1 MKARPILL
9 ALAALLVAALAFAGC
24 GGGSGDGNDSSGADP
39 ASYVPKTA
47 PVYVEATLL
56 PSGETK
62 SNIEALA
69 KNVAGVD
76 DLGGLI
82 VEELEKAANAE
93 GEEFEYGTEIEPWLG
108 EKVGLYI
115 SGYDGEEFK
124 QAGLAVQTT
133 NPDEAKAFLEKH
145 LKTDS
150 GEAYEETEVEG
161 QEVWVNPEEG
171 EVLGIVGE
179 AVLFAE
185 DKASFAEMIKTSE
198 GDESLAEQE
207 KFKTTV
213 EKAPDG
219 SFAEV
224 YVDIGGV
231 IKEAGGTIDRNSKFL
246 FDTAGIDPTKATA
259 VASLVPHAEQI
270 EIDFSSNLSNT
281 ETATGDASSFL
292 EELPATTT
300 FGFAAA
306 DFGKRLT
313 EGIDSLDEQG
323 IPGQIPPHELKKG
336 LKGAGID
343 LEAIAGSINDLGFFI
358 EGSSTADIGG
368 ALVLSTT
375 GDEAQHTVA
384 NLGLLLRATGQPG
397 VTALKGK
404 VSGFTIPNEELGGE
418 PIVVAASGSK
428 LAVGLGLKS
437 ATAALAS
444 SGETLGGTPGFEE
457 AKSALGDTP
466 ISAYVDAPSVL
477 KLIEASAP
485 ASEQAEFEKAKPYL
499 QKLTY
504 AAIGAEESSGYST
517 AKLILGFAK

>member
-1 MKARPILL
+1 M
-9 ALAALLVAALAFAGC
+9 
-24 GGGSGDGNDSSGADP
+24 
-39 ASYVPKTA
+39 PKTA

-82 VEELEKAANAE
+82 VEELEKAAGAE

-124 QAGLAVQTT
+124 QAGLALQTT
-133 NPDEAKAFLEKH
+133 NADEAKAFLEKH

-150 GEAYEETEVEG
+150 GEPYEETEVEG

-171 EVLGIVGE
+171 EMLGIVGE
-179 AVLFAE
+179 AILFAE
-185 DKASFAEMIKTSE
+185 DKASFTEMVKTSE

-213 EKAPDG
+213 EKAPDS

-231 IKEAGGTIDRNSKFL
+231 IREAGGTIDQNSNLL
-246 FDTAGIDPTKATA
+246 FETTGIDPTKATA
-259 VASLVPHAEQI
+259 VASLVPHSEQI
-270 EIDFSSNLSNT
+270 EVDFSSNLSNA
-281 ETATGDASSFL
+281 ETSTGDASSFL

-306 DFGKRLT
+306 DFGKRLS
-313 EGIDSLDEQG
+313 EGIDNLDKQG

-336 LKGAGID
+336 L
-343 LEAIAGSINDLGFFI
+343 ERS
-358 EGSSTADIGG
+358 
-368 ALVLSTT
+368 
-375 GDEAQHTVA
+375 GD
-384 NLGLLLRATGQPG
+384 RPR
-397 VTALKGK
+397 
-404 VSGFTIPNEELGGE
+404 S
-418 PIVVAASGSK
+418 ASPPR
-428 LAVGLGLKS
+428 S
-437 ATAALAS
+437 ATSVSSSKATAPPTSAA
-444 SGETLGGTPGFEE
+444 PWC
-457 AKSALGDTP
+457 
-466 ISAYVDAPSVL
+466 
-477 KLIEASAP
+477 
-485 ASEQAEFEKAKPYL
+485 
-499 QKLTY
+499 
-504 AAIGAEESSGYST
+504 
-517 AKLILGFAK
+517 